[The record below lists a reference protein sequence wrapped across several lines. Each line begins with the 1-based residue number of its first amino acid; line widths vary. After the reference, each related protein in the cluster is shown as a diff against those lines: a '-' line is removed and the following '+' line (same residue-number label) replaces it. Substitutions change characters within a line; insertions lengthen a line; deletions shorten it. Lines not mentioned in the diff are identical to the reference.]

1 MNQVTHIS
9 PTAGWTSRQLATIK
23 QTVAS
28 DTNDGEF
35 DLFIEYAMSKR
46 LDPFSKQIIA
56 VVYSKDDPKKRK
68 MTIIVT
74 QDGQRV
80 LASRCRDYRPA
91 ETEPDFVY
99 RDELKGPTNPLGIEK
114 CTVKLWKQDNTHAWH
129 PVIGWA
135 YWTDY
140 APIKTSGD
148 AFEWVETGETYP
160 DSGKPKKRKQL
171 KAGADISKMQAL
183 DDSGNWAKMPR
194 VMLAKCANMVALR
207 SGWPETFDG
216 VYAEEEME
224 HVQVQDRSAS
234 EMVEM
239 EREQRRMKTIAMSDD
254 EYPFV
259 DNTGHLSFIPAGRYA
274 DHIIQH
280 ARLCATEDDLEGMK
294 TRNREGLQRFWA
306 RHKDDALAVR
316 KELDAMPAKLAKGNA
331 A

>member
-1 MNQVTHIS
+1 MNQIAHIS
-9 PTAGWTSRQLATIK
+9 PSASWTPRQLATIK

-28 DTNDGEF
+28 DTNDIEF
-35 DLFIEYAMSKR
+35 DLFIEYAKAKR

-91 ETEPDFVY
+91 ETEPEFVY
-99 RDELKGPTNPLGIEK
+99 RDDLKGPTNPLGIEK
-114 CTVKLWKQDNTHAWH
+114 CTVKLWKQDNTNAWH

-148 AFEWVETGETYP
+148 AFEWVETGETYQ

-224 HVQVQDRSAS
+224 HVQVQDRTAS

-259 DNTGHLSFIPAGRYA
+259 DATGHLSFVHAGRYA

-280 ARLCATEDDLEGMK
+280 ARNCATADELESLK
-294 TRNREGLQRFWA
+294 VRNREGLQRFWA

-316 KELDAMPAKLAKGNA
+316 KEMDAIPAKLTKGA

>member
-1 MNQVTHIS
+1 MNQIAHIS
-9 PTAGWTSRQLATIK
+9 PTAAWSPRQLATIK

-28 DTNDGEF
+28 DTNDAEF
-35 DLFIEYAMSKR
+35 DLFIEYAKAKR

-56 VVYSKDDPKKRK
+56 VVYSKDDLKKRK

-91 ETEPDFVY
+91 ETEPEFIY

-114 CTVKLWKQDNTHAWH
+114 CTVKLWKQDNTQAWH
-129 PVIGWA
+129 PVMGWA

-207 SGWPETFDG
+207 AGWPETFDG
-216 VYAEEEME
+216 VYAEEEIE
-224 HVQVQDRSAS
+224 RINVQDRSAS
-234 EMVEM
+234 EMVEI
-239 EREQRRMKTIAMSDD
+239 EREQRRMKTIAMVDD

-259 DNTGHLSFIPAGRYA
+259 DHQGTLTFMPAGRYA
-274 DHIIQH
+274 DHILMNAHNCSEI
-280 ARLCATEDDLEGMK
+280 AELESVQ

-306 RHKDDALAVR
+306 KHKDDALQVR
-316 KELDAMPAKLAKGNA
+316 KELETIRANLSKKAS
-331 A
+331 

>member
-1 MNQVTHIS
+1 MNQIAHIS
-9 PTAGWTSRQLATIK
+9 PSAFWTPRQLATIK

-28 DTNDGEF
+28 DTNEIEF
-35 DLFIEYAMSKR
+35 DLFIEYAKAKR

-91 ETEPDFVY
+91 ETEPEFVY
-99 RDELKGPTNPLGIEK
+99 HDELKGPTNPLGIEK
-114 CTVKLWKQDNTHAWH
+114 CTVKLWKQDNTNAWH

-148 AFEWVETGETYP
+148 AFEWVETGETYQ

-224 HVQVQDRSAS
+224 HIQVSGPTAS
-234 EMVEM
+234 EMVEI

-259 DNTGHLSFIPAGRYA
+259 DDTGHLSFIPAGRYA
-274 DHIIQH
+274 DQIIMH
-280 ARLCATEDDLEGMK
+280 ARNCTTADELEGMK

-316 KELDAMPAKLAKGNA
+316 KELDALPAAKGA
-331 A
+331 AA